1 MLSPDSNLFFSIRF
15 LSGITVVV
23 PIDRCLNV
31 YELEFWQE
39 SSHATTRLDLYSRS
53 LAVASPDEGCRGT
66 KSGGSGGRQSPG
78 GVQGQNHGGSDSKA
92 RCDTITAT
100 INSLSGHTISWAK
113 EMRR

>member
-1 MLSPDSNLFFSIRF
+1 MLSPDSDLFSSIRF

-53 LAVASPDEGCRGT
+53 LAVASADEGCRGT
-66 KSGGSGGRQSPG
+66 KSGSGGRQSPG
-78 GVQGQNHGGSDSKA
+78 GVQGLNHGGSDSKA
-92 RCDTITAT
+92 AR
-100 INSLSGHTISWAK
+100 S
-113 EMRR
+113 